1 MTDVGTTEPQLE
13 DIVDPL
19 DEDGEWDEDENYDD
33 EDLDGETEEMAQR
46 LREQLMAD
54 INRVNAAA
62 AAAVPPPDLPLPA
75 PLPTVSLSRK
85 EEAILGTMRSILA
98 FLDKDTLGRSTLE
111 STILPGVQGDNVF
124 HILQATVATGR
135 VPKEIAMPLHHSLMS
150 LARSEALFGKLRHSD
165 ASSIQL
171 DIGKRK
177 RAEEDEGLQ
186 ADARPSKRPFVQYDL
201 NAHVIEAVGVVSHAI
216 ASSTTPTL
224 EPALIASV
232 QLQLHHIFLF
242 SVTSAPRGGN
252 GMNALQEIGGLIQ
265 VLGVLS
271 GIQIGQNS
279 PTQSAGPTSS
289 SFHGIGTAVYP
300 CPACPKTFSRLYSL
314 RSHQRIHGVER
325 PFRCEHCPASFAR
338 NHDLKRHAKLHD
350 KKAWKCSGCDKIF
363 SRRDAIKRHQNVSR
377 NHGTKGEACIGA
389 MVIEVENEDDEDSAR
404 EEKRAKLW
412 NGIATSHSSGAAGE
426 KEEGEI
432 EPSVLSA
439 LQTTVLTLHPLLQA
453 HVSNALGANA
463 LQTASQPIDAA
474 GSQATLASVIARAQQ
489 QNVVLAA
496 PSQTATQSPVQPPT
510 IPSSTTTPTSLP
522 AVINEDGENVSP
534 NDAQPHSLSMFGL
547 SDAQTQMLEQ
557 AIAGAAL
564 AAQAQAEAE
573 AALEEDDDDED
584 FDDDGEYDEDN
595 GEDLE
600 LVSIPPAP

>member
-1 MTDVGTTEPQLE
+1 MADIGTTEPQLE
-13 DIVDPL
+13 DITDPL

-62 AAAVPPPDLPLPA
+62 AAAAGPPPDLPLPT
-75 PLPTVSLSRK
+75 PLPAISLSRK

-98 FLDKDTLGRSTLE
+98 FLDKDTLARSTLE
-111 STILPGVQGDNVF
+111 STVLSGVPGDNVF
-124 HILQATVATGR
+124 HVLQATVMTGR

-186 ADARPSKRPFVQYDL
+186 ADARPPKRPFVQYDL
-201 NAHVIEAVGVVSHAI
+201 NAHVIEAVGVV
-216 ASSTTPTL
+216 T
-224 EPALIASV
+224 SV

-242 SVTSAPRGGN
+242 SVTSAPRGGS

-279 PTQSAGPTSS
+279 PTQST
-289 SFHGIGTAVYP
+289 
-300 CPACPKTFSRLYSL
+300 TFELSISWHRL

-389 MVIEVENEDDEDSAR
+389 MVIEVENDDDEDSAR

-412 NGIATSHSSGAAGE
+412 NGITTSHSSGAAGE
-426 KEEGEI
+426 TEEGEI

-439 LQTTVLTLHPLLQA
+439 LQTTVLTLHPLLQT

-463 LQTASQPIDAA
+463 LQTAAQPVDAA

-489 QNVVLAA
+489 QNGDSVT
-496 PSQTATQSPVQPPT
+496 PSQSANQSPPQPPT
-510 IPSSTTTPTSLP
+510 MPSSTAAPASLP
-522 AVINEDGENVSP
+522 AVNRDGENASA
-534 NDAQPHSLSMFGL
+534 NHAQPQSLSMFGL

-557 AIAGAAL
+557 AIAGAAQ

-573 AALEEDDDDED
+573 AALEEEDDDED
-584 FDDDGEYDEDN
+584 LDDDGEYDEDN

>member
-1 MTDVGTTEPQLE
+1 MADVGATEPPLE
-13 DIVDPL
+13 DAVDPL

-33 EDLDGETEEMAQR
+33 DDLDGETEEMAQR

-62 AAAVPPPDLPLPA
+62 AAVTPPALPLPA
-75 PLPTVSLSRK
+75 PPPTVSLSRK

-111 STILPGVQGDNVF
+111 STILSGVQGDNVF

-135 VPKEIAMPLHHSLMS
+135 VPKGIAMPLHHSLMS

-177 RAEEDEGLQ
+177 RAEEDEGIQ
-186 ADARPSKRPFVQYDL
+186 ADARPLKRPFVQYDL

-242 SVTSAPRGGN
+242 SVTSAPRAGGN

-279 PTQSAGPTSS
+279 PTQSTGPTSS
-289 SFHGIGTAVYP
+289 PFHGIGTAVYP

-377 NHGTKGEACIGA
+377 NHGTKGEACIKA

-412 NGIATSHSSGAAGE
+412 NGIATSHSSGSAGE
-426 KEEGEI
+426 TEEGEI
-432 EPSVLSA
+432 APSVLSA
-439 LQTTVLTLHPLLQA
+439 LQTTVLTLHPLLQD

-463 LQTASQPIDAA
+463 SQTAPHPVDAA

-489 QNVVLAA
+489 QNGDSAA
-496 PSQTATQSPVQPPT
+496 PPQTTAQPT
-510 IPSSTTTPTSLP
+510 TVPSSTTTPTSLP
-522 AVINEDGENVSP
+522 AVVNEDGENVSV

-573 AALEEDDDDED
+573 AALEEEDDDED

-600 LVSIPPAP
+600 LVSIPPPP

>member
-1 MTDVGTTEPQLE
+1 MADTGTTEPQPE
-13 DIVDPL
+13 DIIDPL

-62 AAAVPPPDLPLPA
+62 ATAGPPPDVPLPVL
-75 PLPTVSLSRK
+75 LPAVSLSRK

-98 FLDKDTLGRSTLE
+98 FLDKDVLARSTLE
-111 STILPGVQGDNVF
+111 STMLSGVQGDNVF
-124 HILQATVATGR
+124 HILQATVTTGR

-177 RAEEDEGLQ
+177 RVEEDEGLQ
-186 ADARPSKRPFVQYDL
+186 ADARPPKRPSVQYDL

-224 EPALIASV
+224 EPTLIASV

-242 SVTSAPRGGN
+242 SVTSAPRGGSR
-252 GMNALQEIGGLIQ
+252 MNVLQEIGGLIQ

-279 PTQSAGPTSS
+279 PTQSTGSTSS
-289 SFHGIGTAVYP
+289 QFHGIGTAVYP

-314 RSHQRIHGVER
+314 RSHQRIHSVER

-412 NGIATSHSSGAAGE
+412 NGIATNHSSGAAGE
-426 KEEGEI
+426 MEEGEI

-439 LQTTVLTLHPLLQA
+439 LQTTVLTLHPLLQT
-453 HVSNALGANA
+453 HVSNSLGVNA
-463 LQTASQPIDAA
+463 LQTASQPVDAA

-489 QNVVLAA
+489 QNGDPAA
-496 PSQTATQSPVQPPT
+496 PSQTATQSSVEPPI

-522 AVINEDGENVSP
+522 AVDRDGENAST
-534 NDAQPHSLSMFGL
+534 NDAQPQSLSMFGL

-557 AIAGAAL
+557 AIAGAAQ

-573 AALEEDDDDED
+573 AALEEEDDDED
-584 FDDDGEYDEDN
+584 LEDDGEYDEDN

-600 LVSIPPAP
+600 LVSIPPPP

>member
-1 MTDVGTTEPQLE
+1 MADVGTTEPQRE

-46 LREQLMAD
+46 LRDQLMAD

-62 AAAVPPPDLPLPA
+62 ATAVPPPDLPSPA

-111 STILPGVQGDNVF
+111 STILQRSRPDAFQ
-124 HILQATVATGR
+124 R
-135 VPKEIAMPLHHSLMS
+135 RIAMPLHHSLMS

-279 PTQSAGPTSS
+279 PTQSTGPTSS
-289 SFHGIGTAVYP
+289 PFHGIGTAVYP

-314 RSHQRIHGVER
+314 RLHQRIHGVER

-350 KKAWKCSGCDKIF
+350 KKAWKCSGCDKVF

-389 MVIEVENEDDEDSAR
+389 MVIEVENEDDEDSVR

-412 NGIATSHSSGAAGE
+412 NGIATSHSSGATGE
-426 KEEGEI
+426 MEEGEI

-439 LQTTVLTLHPLLQA
+439 LQRTVLTLHPLLQA
-453 HVSNALGANA
+453 RVSNALGANA
-463 LQTASQPIDAA
+463 LQTASQPVDAA

-489 QNVVLAA
+489 QNGDSAA
-496 PSQTATQSPVQPPT
+496 PSQTTTRPPVQPT
-510 IPSSTTTPTSLP
+510 VIPPSTTTPTPLP
-522 AVINEDGENVSP
+522 VVINEDSENVSA
-534 NDAQPHSLSMFGL
+534 NDTQPHSLSMFGL
-547 SDAQTQMLEQ
+547 SDEQTQMLEQ

-573 AALEEDDDDED
+573 AALEEEDDDDD
-584 FDDDGEYDEDN
+584 LDDDGEYDEDN

-600 LVSIPPAP
+600 LVSIPPPP